1 MGKGKKKAKTPTE
14 AQDNLKSNQ
23 QLSIIDLLCE
33 GQIEGPVNGLQSVFL
48 NDTPIQA
55 PNGSYNFKGV
65 EVEWTAG
72 VQSQAPLESFLATE
86 NEVPVNLEVKAS
98 TPIVRTITDPNIDR
112 VRVTVGVQSLSSTD
126 KKGNINR
133 TSVSMAIQIG
143 TGHMWETVKT
153 VDLIDKKTRSQY
165 LTSVILD
172 DLPPKPFNIRVVR
185 RTQDSTSSL
194 LANNTLWSSYTEIY
208 DTKFSYPNTAVV
220 GLKFDSSQFSG
231 VPRRN
236 YLIKGMIVKV
246 PDNYDPET
254 REYKGFWSGNFKLAW
269 ANNPAWIFYDILTN
283 TRYGMGNRISQF
295 GVDKFA
301 LYTISQYCDQLVD
314 DGFGGKEPRFTCN
327 CYITEQ
333 RQAYEVIHDLC
344 SIFRGMPIWDGTQ
357 YTAVM
362 DRPSDPVAIYSNAN
376 VVDGQ
381 FNYTSAAQKS
391 RHTAVHV
398 RYIDP
403 NNNWETTTEYV
414 ADDELIKRFGLNVA
428 QVDAFGCTSR
438 GQAHRV
444 GKWLIQTEKLETQT
458 VTFNV
463 GREGIRHLPGDI
475 IGITDNDF
483 AGTTIGGRILEANG
497 STIKLDRDIDI
508 KNMKNAYLSVTDTN
522 MQLHKI
528 KIQAQV
534 KPNQL
539 VLVNSVSVDDYSVWG
554 LYDNKIKPRLFKA
567 LSITENSDGTYS
579 ITALEHETRKEEIVD
594 NGAKFEEESGSI
606 FSWLIPPVEQLQ
618 TEIIPESDLYQ
629 ARLSWSTPRT
639 IQNLRF
645 EVKIYRD
652 DKLISRETVNNTEY
666 YLSDLQ
672 QGKFN
677 ATVRGVAEDG
687 RLGDERTIAF
697 SILPP
702 AKPSGL
708 VLTPSAFNIAVR
720 PVMTATSSLGTQFE
734 FYKGTTKAE
743 VEAQTNYLGRAM
755 SLTDVDCTPDTE
767 YWYGVNAVNVVG
779 RSDMYI
785 ANTRTLVAE
794 NGAGGLFRIQ
804 TDDGKFPDNDTAT
817 QMFYREF
824 GFYPARDTTL
834 IIYSLAADG
843 KVSHSEA
850 RLYNG
855 AQWIEPK
862 MFIDGDLI
870 ATGTMRGD
878 RLIAGTEIKAP
889 LITGGQMIAGSVISA
904 GTPPAFELLPDGT
917 VHARKAVISGD
928 IYAKSGQLNN
938 VIINENCQIK
948 GTLNVNQIKG
958 NVLSA
963 RIFNKNIRLKGKHPN
978 EKIHVMSVEASGE
991 WQTLCFTETI
1001 GVHGGRN
1008 IIGLPR
1014 EDEKIYGR
1022 MCFLFNDQY
1031 AYEVNQFHI
1040 VGIGFRNLIL
1050 PIPPFSNGE
1059 RVEISVTINN
1069 PMSETC
1075 IYNLSFNSLVFLM
1088 KNSNGFLPD

>member
-1 MGKGKKKAKTPTE
+1 MGKGSKKAKTPSE
-14 AQDNLKSNQ
+14 ARDNLKSHQ

-33 GQIEGPVNGLQSVFL
+33 GQIEGPSNGLQSVFL

-55 PNGSYNFKGV
+55 PDGSYNFNGV
-65 EVEWTAG
+65 NVEWTAG
-72 VQSQAPLESFLATE
+72 IQAQSPLEGFPATE
-86 NEVPVNLEVKAS
+86 NEVPVNLEVKAT

-112 VRVTVGVQSLSSTD
+112 VRITVGVQSLSSTD
-126 KKGNINR
+126 NKGNINR
-133 TSVSMAIQIG
+133 TSVSMEIQIG
-143 TGHMWETVKT
+143 VGSIWKTVKT

-185 RTQDSTSSL
+185 RTPDSTSSL
-194 LANNTLWSSYTEIY
+194 LVNNTLWSSYTEIY

-246 PDNYDPET
+246 PDNYTPET

-269 ANNPAWIFYDILTN
+269 TNNPAWIFYDILTN
-283 TRYGMGNRISQF
+283 TRYGMGNRIGQF

-301 LYTISQYCDQLVD
+301 LYTIAQYCDQLVD

-333 RQAYEVIHDLC
+333 RQAYDVIHDLC
-344 SIFRGMPIWDGTQ
+344 SIFRAMPIWDGTQ

-376 VVDGQ
+376 VVEGQ

-403 NNNWETTTEYV
+403 NNNWEPTTEYV
-414 ADDELIKRFGLNVA
+414 ADDDLIKRFGLNVA

-458 VTFNV
+458 VTFSV

-475 IGITDNDF
+475 IGIADNDF
-483 AGTTIGGRILEANG
+483 TGTTIGGRILAVND
-497 STIKLDRDIDI
+497 STITLDRDIDI
-508 KNMKNAYLSVTDTN
+508 KNLKNAYLSVTDTN
-522 MQLHKI
+522 MLLQKV
-528 KIQAQV
+528 KIQAQI
-534 KPNQL
+534 KPNQI
-539 VLVNSVSVDDYSVWG
+539 VLVSSVSVDEYSVWG

-567 LSITENSDGTYS
+567 ITIAENSDGTYS
-579 ITALEHETRKEEIVD
+579 ITALQHEPQKEAIVD
-594 NGAKFEEESGSI
+594 NGAKFEVESGAI
-606 FSWLIPPVEQLQ
+606 FGWSIPPVEQLQ
-618 TEIIPESDLYQ
+618 AEVIPESDLYQ

-639 IQNLRF
+639 IQNLKF
-645 EVKIYRD
+645 EVKVYRD
-652 DKLISRETVNNTEY
+652 DKLINRETVNDTEY

-672 QGKFN
+672 QGKFS

-687 RLGDERTIAF
+687 RLGDETTIAF

-702 AKPSGL
+702 SKPSGL
-708 VLTPSAFNIAVR
+708 VLTPSAFNVAIR
-720 PVMTATSSLGTQFE
+720 PVMTAVSSLGTQFE

-743 VEAQTNYLGRAM
+743 VESKRNYLGRAM
-755 SLTDVDCTPDTE
+755 SLTDVDCLPDTE
-767 YWYGVNAVNVVG
+767 YWYGVNAINVVG
-779 RSDMYI
+779 RSEMFI
-785 ANTRTLVAE
+785 ANTKTLIAE

-804 TDDGKFPDNDTAT
+804 TQDGKFPTNNDDAT

-834 IIYSLAADG
+834 IIYSLDGSG
-843 KVSHSEA
+843 KVAHSEA
-850 RLYNG
+850 RMYNG
-855 AQWIEPK
+855 ARWIEPA
-862 MFIDGDLI
+862 MFLDGDLI

-889 LITGGQMIAGSVISA
+889 LISGGKMVAGSVISS
-904 GTPPAFELLPDGT
+904 GNPPVFELLEDGT
-917 VHARKAVISGD
+917 LNARRANISGN
-928 IYAKSGQLNN
+928 IYANSGQLNN
-938 VIINENCQIK
+938 VVINENCEIK
-948 GTLNVNQIKG
+948 GTLNVGQIKG
-958 NVLSA
+958 NILSA
-963 RIFNKNIRLKGKHPN
+963 KNYVRDVHLGFGIQPPQNSAH
-978 EKIHVMSVEASGE
+978 IMTVEGNGS
-991 WQTLCFTETI
+991 WQTLCFAGATLVECKNGNVSDVT
-1001 GVHGGRN
+1001 
-1008 IIGLPR
+1008 LQ
-1014 EDEKIYGR
+1014 
-1022 MCFLFNDQY
+1022 FLFN
-1031 AYEVNQFHI
+1031 NQFSFNI
-1040 VGIGFRNLIL
+1040 NQFINNGKIDNLCVPVPPL
-1050 PIPPFSNGE
+1050 PIGSRINIQLIGE
-1059 RVEISVTINN
+1059 RRKHSFVSQCKV
-1069 PMSETC
+1069 
-1075 IYNLSFNSLVFLM
+1075 SFNSLALLM
-1088 KNSNGFLPD
+1088 NNSNGFLD

>member
-1 MGKGKKKAKTPTE
+1 MGKGSNKAKTPKE

-33 GQIEGPVNGLQSVFL
+33 GQIEGPINGLQSIFL

-55 PNGSYNFKGV
+55 PDGSYNFKGV

-72 VQSQAPLESFLATE
+72 TQSQAPLEGFSATE
-86 NEVPVNLEVKAS
+86 NEVPVNLEVKAT

-133 TSVSMAIQIG
+133 TSVSMEIQIG
-143 TGHMWETVKT
+143 VGSIWKTVKT

-185 RTQDSTSSL
+185 KTPDSTSSL
-194 LANNTLWSSYTEIY
+194 LVNNTLWSSYTEIY

-236 YLIKGMIVKV
+236 YLIKGMIIKV

-254 REYKGFWSGNFKLAW
+254 REYKGFWSGGFKLAW
-269 ANNPAWIFYDILTN
+269 TDNPAWVFYDILTN
-283 TRYGMGNRISQF
+283 SRYGLGARLGQF

-301 LYTISQYCDQLVD
+301 LYTIAQYCDQLVD

-333 RQAYEVIHDLC
+333 RQAYDVIHDLC
-344 SIFRGMPIWDGTQ
+344 SIFRAMPIWDGTQ

-362 DRPSDPVAIYSNAN
+362 DRPSDIVAIYSNSN
-376 VVDGQ
+376 VVEGQ

-403 NNNWETTTEYV
+403 NNNWEPTTEYV

-458 VTFNV
+458 VTFSA

-475 IGITDNDF
+475 IGIADNDF
-483 AGTTIGGRILEANG
+483 AGTTIGGRILETNG
-497 STIKLDRDIDI
+497 STITLDRDIDI
-508 KNMKNAYLSVTDTN
+508 KNMKNAYISVTDTN
-522 MQLHKI
+522 MKLQKV

-534 KPNQL
+534 KPNQI
-539 VLVNSVSVDDYSVWG
+539 VLENSVSVDEYSVWG

-567 LSITENSDGTYS
+567 ITIAENGDGTYS
-579 ITALEHETRKEEIVD
+579 ITALQHEPQKEAIVD
-594 NGAKFEEESGSI
+594 NGAKFEAESNTIFGWSI
-606 FSWLIPPVEQLQ
+606 PSVEQLQ
-618 TEIIPESDLYQ
+618 AEIIPESDLYQ

-639 IQNLRF
+639 IQNLKF

-652 DKLISRETVNNTEY
+652 NKLISRETVNDTEY

-687 RLGDERTIAF
+687 RLGDETTIAF

-708 VLTPSAFNIAVR
+708 VLTPSSFNVAMR
-720 PVMTATSSLGTQFE
+720 PVMTSVSSLGTQFE

-743 VEAQTNYLGRAM
+743 VEAKTNYLGRAM
-755 SLTDVDCTPDTE
+755 TLTDVDCQPDTE

-779 RSDMYI
+779 RSDMFI
-785 ANTRTLVAE
+785 ANTKTLIAE

-804 TDDGKFPDNDTAT
+804 TQDGKFPTNNDEAT

-834 IIYSLAADG
+834 IIYSLDGAG
-843 KVSHSEA
+843 KVAHSEA
-850 RLYNG
+850 RMYNG
-855 AQWIEPK
+855 AQWVEPA
-862 MFIDGDLI
+862 MFLDGDLI

-878 RLIAGTEIKAP
+878 RLIAGTEIRAP
-889 LITGGQMIAGSVISA
+889 QITGGRMIAGSVISA
-904 GTPPAFELLPDGT
+904 GTPPAFELWEDGT
-917 VHARKAVISGD
+917 LNARRANISGN
-928 IYAKSGQLNN
+928 IYANSGQLNN
-938 VIINENCQIK
+938 VVINENCQIK
-948 GTLNVNQIKG
+948 GKLTAMQIAGDIVKMHTCKKNGSVIIAPEPFDRDLFVLPITLIAERRPGGGGGDGIHPDIWNYGEVKIT
-958 NVLSA
+958 
-963 RIFNKNIRLKGKHPN
+963 IFNN
-978 EKIHVMSVEASGE
+978 
-991 WQTLCFTETI
+991 T
-1001 GVHGGRN
+1001 
-1008 IIGLPR
+1008 
-1014 EDEKIYGR
+1014 
-1022 MCFLFNDQY
+1022 
-1031 AYEVNQFHI
+1031 
-1040 VGIGFRNLIL
+1040 
-1050 PIPPFSNGE
+1050 
-1059 RVEISVTINN
+1059 NN
-1069 PMSETC
+1069 
-1075 IYNLSFNSLVFLM
+1075 YLVFERKIETTRLNFVASDTFFFTIPAHKTFTVSM
-1088 KNSNGFLPD
+1088 HEGSKQNRTGIPNTITIMTLKK

>member
-1 MGKGKKKAKTPTE
+1 MGKGSKKAKTPKE
-14 AQDNLKSNQ
+14 AQDNLKSHQ

-33 GQIEGPVNGLQSVFL
+33 GQIAGPVNGLQSVFL

-55 PNGSYNFKGV
+55 PDGSYNFKGV

-72 VQSQAPLESFLATE
+72 TQSQAPLEGFPATE
-86 NEVPVNLEVKAS
+86 NEVPVNLEVKAT

-126 KKGNINR
+126 NKGNINR
-133 TSVSMAIQIG
+133 TSVSMEIQIG
-143 TGHMWETVKT
+143 VGSIWKTVKN

-185 RTQDSTSSL
+185 RTPDSTSSL
-194 LANNTLWSSYTEIY
+194 LVNNTLWSSYTEIY

-236 YLIKGMIVKV
+236 YLIKGLIIKV
-246 PDNYDPET
+246 PDNYDSET
-254 REYKGFWSGNFKLAW
+254 REYNGFWSGNFKLAW
-269 ANNPAWIFYDILTN
+269 TNNPAWVFYDILTN
-283 TRYGMGNRISQF
+283 TRYGMGSRLGKF

-301 LYTISQYCDQLVD
+301 LYTIAQYCDQLVD

-333 RQAYEVIHDLC
+333 RQAYDVIHDLC
-344 SIFRGMPIWDGTQ
+344 SIFRAMPIWDGTQ

-362 DRPSDPVAIYSNAN
+362 DRPSDPVAIYANAN
-376 VVDGQ
+376 VVEGQ

-428 QVDAFGCTSR
+428 QIDAFGCTSR

-458 VTFNV
+458 VTFSV

-475 IGITDNDF
+475 IGIADNDF
-483 AGTTIGGRILEANG
+483 SGTTIGGRILAAND
-497 STIKLDRDIDI
+497 STITLDRDIDI
-508 KNMKNAYLSVTDTN
+508 KNLKNAYLSVTDTN
-522 MQLHKI
+522 MQLQKV

-534 KPNQL
+534 KPNQI
-539 VLVNSVSVDDYSVWG
+539 VLVSSVSVDEYSVWG

-567 LSITENSDGTYS
+567 LTISENSDGTYS
-579 ITALEHETRKEEIVD
+579 ITALQHEPQKEAIVD
-594 NGAKFEEESGSI
+594 NGAKFETESGTI
-606 FSWLIPPVEQLQ
+606 FGWSIPPVEQLQ
-618 TEIIPESDLYQ
+618 AEVIPESDLYQ

-639 IQNLRF
+639 IQNLKF
-645 EVKIYRD
+645 EVKVYRD
-652 DKLISRETVNNTEY
+652 DKLISREVVADTEY
-666 YLSDLQ
+666 YLSELH

-687 RLGDERTIAF
+687 RLGDETTIVF

-708 VLTPSAFNIAVR
+708 VLTPSAFNVAIR
-720 PVMTATSSLGTQFE
+720 PVMTSVSSLGTQFE

-743 VEAQTNYLGRAM
+743 VEKKSNYLGRAM
-755 SLTDVDCTPDTE
+755 SLTDVDCQPDTE

-779 RSDMYI
+779 RSEMFI
-785 ANTRTLVAE
+785 ANTKTLIAE

-804 TDDGKFPDNDTAT
+804 THDGKFPTNNDDAT
-817 QMFYREF
+817 QMFYLEF

-834 IIYSLAADG
+834 IIYSLDGSG
-843 KVSHSEA
+843 KVAHSEA
-850 RLYNG
+850 RMYNG
-855 AQWIEPK
+855 AQWIEPA
-862 MFIDGDLI
+862 MFLDGDLI

-878 RLIAGTEIKAP
+878 RLIAGTEIRAP
-889 LITGGQMIAGSVISA
+889 QITGGKMVAGNVISA
-904 GTPPAFELLPDGT
+904 GNPPAFELLDDGT
-917 VHARKAVISGD
+917 LNARRANISGN
-928 IYAKSGQLNN
+928 IYANSGQLNN
-938 VIINENCQIK
+938 VVINENCQI
-948 GTLNVNQIKG
+948 Q
-958 NVLSA
+958 
-963 RIFNKNIRLKGKHPN
+963 GKLTA
-978 EKIHVMSVEASGE
+978 M
-991 WQTLCFTETI
+991 Q
-1001 GVHGGRN
+1001 
-1008 IIGLPR
+1008 
-1014 EDEKIYGR
+1014 
-1022 MCFLFNDQY
+1022 
-1031 AYEVNQFHI
+1031 I
-1040 VGIGFRNLIL
+1040 VGDIVKMHTCKK
-1050 PIPPFSNGE
+1050 NG
-1059 RVEISVTINN
+1059 SVTIQSEPFDRDLFILPVTLIAQRRSGGGGGDGINSDMWNYGEVEIVIFNN
-1069 PMSETC
+1069 TNNNYVFIKKIETT
-1075 IYNLSFNSLVFLM
+1075 SLNFVASDTFSVLM
-1088 KNSNGFLPD
+1088 PAHTTFTISMRESNKYKKTGIPDVITIMTLKK

>member
-33 GQIEGPVNGLQSVFL
+33 GQIEGPANGLQSVFL

-55 PNGSYNFKGV
+55 PDGSYNFKGV
-65 EVEWTAG
+65 EIEWTSG
-72 VQSQAPLESFLATE
+72 TQSQAPLESFPATE
-86 NEVPVNLEVKAS
+86 NEVPVNLEVNAS

-126 KKGNINR
+126 NKGNINR

-194 LANNTLWSSYTEIY
+194 LVNNTLWSSYTEIY

-254 REYKGFWSGNFKLAW
+254 RQYNGFWSGNFKLAW
-269 ANNPAWIFYDILTN
+269 TDNPAWIFYDILTN
-283 TRYGMGNRISQF
+283 TRYGMGNRIGQF

-333 RQAYEVIHDLC
+333 RQAYDVIHDLC
-344 SIFRGMPIWDGTQ
+344 SIFRAMPIWEGTQ

-428 QVDAFGCTSR
+428 QIDAFGCTSR

-458 VTFNV
+458 VTFSV

-475 IGITDNDF
+475 IGVADNDF
-483 AGTTIGGRILEANG
+483 AGTTIGGRILESDG
-497 STIKLDRDIDI
+497 GTITLDRDINI
-508 KNMKNAYLSVTDTN
+508 KNMKNAYLSLTDTN

-528 KIQAQV
+528 KIEAQV
-534 KPNQL
+534 KSNQI
-539 VLVNSVSVDDYSVWG
+539 VLVTSVSVDDYSVWG
-554 LYDNKIKPRLFKA
+554 LYDNEIKPRLFKA
-567 LSITENSDGTYS
+567 LSITENSDGSYA
-579 ITALEHETRKEEIVD
+579 ITALQHEPKKEEIVD
-594 NGAKFEEESGSI
+594 NGTKFEAESSSI

-618 TEIIPESDLYQ
+618 AEIITESDLYQ

-639 IQNLRF
+639 VQNLKF

-652 DKLISRETVNNTEY
+652 DKLVSREVVDTTEY
-666 YLSDLQ
+666 YISDLQ

-677 ATVRGVAEDG
+677 ATVRGIGGEDG
-687 RLGDERTIAF
+687 RLGDETTIAF

-708 VLTPSAFNIAVR
+708 VLTPSAFNIAIR
-720 PVMTATSSLGTQFE
+720 PVMTAVSSLGTQFE
-734 FYKGTTKAE
+734 FYKGTTREE

-779 RSDMYI
+779 RSEMYI
-785 ANTRTLVAE
+785 ANTRTLIAE

-804 TDDGKFPDNDTAT
+804 TGDGKFPSNNDTAT

-834 IIYSLAADG
+834 IIYSLGGDG

-855 AQWIEPK
+855 AKWIEPK

-889 LITGGQMIAGSVISA
+889 LIRGGQMVAGSVISA
-904 GTPPAFELLPDGT
+904 GNPPAFELLEDGT
-917 VHARKAVISGD
+917 LNARRANISGN
-928 IYAKSGQLNN
+928 INASSGQLSN
-938 VIINENCQIK
+938 VLINENCYIK
-948 GTLNVNQIKG
+948 KLNVEQIDGDISKCYIVPSGGYIEIEASSHGRYLNVIPVVCAISTFPTFSAVELGGTIIVSTGKG
-958 NVLSA
+958 RYA
-963 RIFNKNIRLKGKHPN
+963 RAYA
-978 EKIHVMSVEASGE
+978 SVEIDGVKVIKIDLSSHFHPQVRQESFVKYIPKGAS
-991 WQTLCFTETI
+991 TTI
-1001 GVHGGRN
+1001 RYSSSTDGDAN
-1008 IIGLPR
+1008 TPSQIFIITNR
-1014 EDEKIYGR
+1014 
-1022 MCFLFNDQY
+1022 
-1031 AYEVNQFHI
+1031 A
-1040 VGIGFRNLIL
+1040 
-1050 PIPPFSNGE
+1050 
-1059 RVEISVTINN
+1059 
-1069 PMSETC
+1069 
-1075 IYNLSFNSLVFLM
+1075 
-1088 KNSNGFLPD
+1088 

>member
-1 MGKGKKKAKTPTE
+1 MGKGSKKAKTPKE
-14 AQDNLKSNQ
+14 AQDNLKSHQ

-33 GQIEGPVNGLQSVFL
+33 GQIEGPSNGLQSVFL

-55 PNGSYNFKGV
+55 PDGSYNFKGV

-72 VQSQAPLESFLATE
+72 TQSQAPLEGFPATE
-86 NEVPVNLEVKAS
+86 NEVPVNLEVKNS

-126 KKGNINR
+126 NKGNINR
-133 TSVSMAIQIG
+133 TSVSMEIQIG
-143 TGHMWETVKT
+143 VGSIWKTVKT

-185 RTQDSTSSL
+185 RTPDSTSSL
-194 LANNTLWSSYTEIY
+194 LVNNTLWSSYTEIY

-236 YLIKGMIVKV
+236 YLIKGLIIKV
-246 PDNYDPET
+246 PDNYNPET

-269 ANNPAWIFYDILTN
+269 TNNPAWVFYDILTN
-283 TRYGMGNRISQF
+283 KRYGLGARLGQF

-301 LYTISQYCDQLVD
+301 LYTIAQYCDQLVD

-333 RQAYEVIHDLC
+333 RQAYDVIHDLC
-344 SIFRGMPIWDGTQ
+344 SIFRAMPIWDGTQ

-362 DRPSDPVAIYSNAN
+362 DRPSDPVAIYANAN
-376 VVDGQ
+376 VVEGQ

-428 QVDAFGCTSR
+428 QIDAFGCTSR

-444 GKWLIQTEKLETQT
+444 GKWIIQTEKLETQT
-458 VTFNV
+458 VTFSV

-475 IGITDNDF
+475 IGIADNDF
-483 AGTTIGGRILEANG
+483 SGTTIGGRILAAND
-497 STIKLDRDIDI
+497 STITLDRDIDI
-508 KNMKNAYLSVTDTN
+508 KNLKNAYLSVTDTN
-522 MQLHKI
+522 MQLQKV

-534 KPNQL
+534 KPNQI
-539 VLVNSVSVDDYSVWG
+539 VLVSSVSVDEYSVWG

-567 LSITENSDGTYS
+567 LTISENSDGTYS
-579 ITALEHETRKEEIVD
+579 ITALQHEPQKEAIVD
-594 NGAKFEEESGSI
+594 NGAKFETESGTI
-606 FSWLIPPVEQLQ
+606 FGWSIPPVEQLQ
-618 TEIIPESDLYQ
+618 AEVIPESDLYQ

-639 IQNLRF
+639 IQNLKF
-645 EVKIYRD
+645 EVKVYRD
-652 DKLISRETVNNTEY
+652 DKLISRETVNDTEY

-687 RLGDERTIAF
+687 RLGDETTIAF

-708 VLTPSAFNIAVR
+708 VLTPSAFNVAIR
-720 PVMTATSSLGTQFE
+720 PVMTSVASLGTQFE

-743 VEAQTNYLGRAM
+743 VEAKRNYLGRAM
-755 SLTDVDCTPDTE
+755 TLTDVDCQPDTE

-779 RSDMYI
+779 RSEMFI
-785 ANTRTLVAE
+785 ANTRTLIAE

-804 TDDGKFPDNDTAT
+804 THDGKFPTNNDDAT

-834 IIYSLAADG
+834 IIYSLDGSG
-843 KVSHSEA
+843 KVAHSEA
-850 RLYNG
+850 RMYNG
-855 AQWIEPK
+855 AQWVEPA
-862 MFIDGDLI
+862 MFLDGDLI

-878 RLIAGTEIKAP
+878 RLIAGTEIRAP
-889 LITGGQMIAGSVISA
+889 LITGGKMVAGSVISA
-904 GTPPAFELLPDGT
+904 GNPPAFELLDDGT
-917 VHARKAVISGD
+917 LNARRANISGN
-928 IYAKSGQLNN
+928 IYANSGQLNN
-938 VIINENCQIK
+938 VVINENCQIK
-948 GTLNVNQIKG
+948 GALNVGQIKG

-963 RIFNKNIRLKGKHPN
+963 KNYVFDVDMSFNIKPPNNLKH
-978 EKIHVMSVEASGE
+978 IMSIEGNGC
-991 WQTLCFTETI
+991 WQTLCFVGTTFVTCDKGKSSEITL
-1001 GVHGGRN
+1001 R
-1008 IIGLPR
+1008 
-1014 EDEKIYGR
+1014 
-1022 MCFLFNDQY
+1022 FLFN
-1031 AYEVNQFHI
+1031 NQFSFVVDQLNNDGKI
-1040 VGIGFRNLIL
+1040 ENLCVSV
-1050 PIPPFSNGE
+1050 PPMPLGSKIDIKLQGE
-1059 RVEISVTINN
+1059 RSKYSQIAQCKI
-1069 PMSETC
+1069 
-1075 IYNLSFNSLVFLM
+1075 SFNSLTLLM
-1088 KNSNGFLPD
+1088 NNSNGFLD

>member
-1 MGKGKKKAKTPTE
+1 MGKGSGKAKTPKE
-14 AQDNLKSNQ
+14 AQDNLKSHQ

-33 GQIEGPVNGLQSVFL
+33 GQIEGPANGLQSIFL

-55 PNGSYNFKGV
+55 PDGSYNFNGV
-65 EVEWTAG
+65 NVEWTAG
-72 VQSQAPLESFLATE
+72 IQAQSPLEGFPATE

-133 TSVSMAIQIG
+133 TSVSMEIQIG
-143 TGHMWETVKT
+143 VGSIWKTVKT
-153 VDLIDKKTRSQY
+153 VDLVDKKTRSQY

-185 RTQDSTSSL
+185 RTPDSTSSL
-194 LANNTLWSSYTEIY
+194 LVNNTLWSSYTEIY

-246 PDNYDPET
+246 PDNYTPET

-269 ANNPAWIFYDILTN
+269 TNNPAWIFYDILTN
-283 TRYGMGNRISQF
+283 TRYGMGNRIGQF

-301 LYTISQYCDQLVD
+301 LYTIAQYCDQLVD
-314 DGFGGKEPRFTCN
+314 DGFGSKEPRFTCN

-333 RQAYEVIHDLC
+333 RQAYDVIHDLC
-344 SIFRGMPIWDGTQ
+344 SIFRAMPIWDGTQ

-362 DRPSDPVAIYSNAN
+362 DRPSDPVAIYANAN

-428 QVDAFGCTSR
+428 QIDAFGCTSR

-458 VTFNV
+458 VTFSV

-475 IGITDNDF
+475 IGIADNDF

-497 STIKLDRDIDI
+497 STITLDRDIDI
-508 KNMKNAYLSVTDTN
+508 KNMKHAYLSVTDTN
-522 MQLHKI
+522 MQLQKI

-539 VLVNSVSVDDYSVWG
+539 VLVSSVNVDEYSVWG

-567 LSITENSDGTYS
+567 ITIAENSDGTYS
-579 ITALEHETRKEEIVD
+579 ITALQHEPQKEEIVD
-594 NGAKFEEESGSI
+594 NGAKFEAESNTI
-606 FSWLIPPVEQLQ
+606 FGWSIPPVEQLQ
-618 TEIIPESDLYQ
+618 AEIIPESDLYQ

-639 IQNLRF
+639 IQNLKF
-645 EVKIYRD
+645 EVKVYRD
-652 DKLISRETVNNTEY
+652 DKLISRETVNDTEY

-672 QGKFN
+672 QGKFS

-687 RLGDERTIAF
+687 RLGDETTIAF

-702 AKPSGL
+702 TKPSGL
-708 VLTPSAFNIAVR
+708 VLTPSSFNVAIR
-720 PVMTATSSLGTQFE
+720 PVMTSVSSLGTQFE
-734 FYKGTTKAE
+734 FYKGTTKSE
-743 VEAQTNYLGRAM
+743 VEAKTNYLGRAM
-755 SLTDVDCTPDTE
+755 TLTDVDCQPDTE

-779 RSDMYI
+779 RSEMFI
-785 ANTRTLVAE
+785 ANTKTLIAE

-804 TDDGKFPDNDTAT
+804 TGDGRFPANNDEAT
-817 QMFYREF
+817 LMFYREF

-834 IIYSLAADG
+834 IIYSLDGAG
-843 KVSHSEA
+843 KVAHSEA
-850 RLYNG
+850 RMYNG
-855 AQWIEPK
+855 AQWIEPA
-862 MFIDGDLI
+862 MFLDGDLI

-889 LITGGQMIAGSVISA
+889 LITGGRMFAGSVISA
-904 GTPPAFELLPDGT
+904 GNPPAFELWEDGT
-917 VHARKAVISGD
+917 LNARRANISGA
-928 IYAKSGQLNN
+928 IYAHHGQLNN
-938 VIINENCQIK
+938 VVINEDCQVK
-948 GTLNVNQIKG
+948 GMLNVGQIKG
-958 NVLSA
+958 NILSA
-963 RIFNKNIRLKGKHPN
+963 KNYVRDAYLSFGFNPPLNSAHI
-978 EKIHVMSVEASGE
+978 MDVEGNGC
-991 WQTLCFTETI
+991 WQTLCFAGATWIECKNG
-1001 GVHGGRN
+1001 GVSDVT
-1008 IIGLPR
+1008 LQ
-1014 EDEKIYGR
+1014 
-1022 MCFLFNDQY
+1022 FLFN
-1031 AYEVNQFHI
+1031 NQFSFSVNHLI
-1040 VGIGFRNLIL
+1040 NNGKIDNLCVPVPPLPVGSRINILLI
-1050 PIPPFSNGE
+1050 GE
-1059 RVEISVTINN
+1059 RHKHSKLTQ
-1069 PMSETC
+1069 C
-1075 IYNLSFNSLVFLM
+1075 RFSFNSLALLM
-1088 KNSNGFLPD
+1088 NNSNGFLD

>member
-1 MGKGKKKAKTPTE
+1 MGKGSKKAKTPKE
-14 AQDNLKSNQ
+14 AQDNLKSHQ

-33 GQIEGPVNGLQSVFL
+33 GQIEGPSNGLQSVFL

-55 PNGSYNFKGV
+55 PDGSYNFKGV

-72 VQSQAPLESFLATE
+72 TQSQAPLEGFPATE
-86 NEVPVNLEVKAS
+86 NEVPVNLEVKNS

-126 KKGNINR
+126 NKGNINR
-133 TSVSMAIQIG
+133 TSVSMEIQIG
-143 TGHMWETVKT
+143 VGSIWKTVKT

-185 RTQDSTSSL
+185 RTPDSTSSL
-194 LANNTLWSSYTEIY
+194 LVNNTLWSSYTEIY

-236 YLIKGMIVKV
+236 YLIKGLIIKV
-246 PDNYDPET
+246 PDNYNPET

-269 ANNPAWIFYDILTN
+269 TNNPAWIFYDILTN
-283 TRYGMGNRISQF
+283 TRYGLGARLGQF

-301 LYTISQYCDQLVD
+301 LYTIAQYCDQLVD

-333 RQAYEVIHDLC
+333 RQAYDVIHDLC
-344 SIFRGMPIWDGTQ
+344 SIFRAMPVWDGTQ
-357 YTAVM
+357 YTAVI
-362 DRPSDPVAIYSNAN
+362 DRPSDPVAIYANAN
-376 VVDGQ
+376 VVEGQ

-398 RYIDP
+398 RYVDP
-403 NNNWETTTEYV
+403 KNNWEPTTEYV

-428 QVDAFGCTSR
+428 QIDAFGCTSR

-458 VTFNV
+458 VTFSV

-475 IGITDNDF
+475 IGIADNDF

-497 STIKLDRDIDI
+497 STITLDRDIDI
-508 KNMKNAYLSVTDTN
+508 KNLKNAYLSVTDTN
-522 MQLHKI
+522 MQLQKV
-528 KIQAQV
+528 KIQAQI
-534 KPNQL
+534 KPNQI
-539 VLVNSVSVDDYSVWG
+539 VLVSSVSVDEYSVWG

-567 LSITENSDGTYS
+567 ITIAENSDGTYS
-579 ITALEHETRKEEIVD
+579 ITALQHEPKKEEIVD
-594 NGAKFEEESGSI
+594 NGAKFETESGTI
-606 FSWLIPPVEQLQ
+606 FGWSIPPVEQLQ
-618 TEIIPESDLYQ
+618 AEIIPESDLYQ

-639 IQNLRF
+639 IQNLKF

-652 DKLISRETVNNTEY
+652 DKLISRETVNDTEY

-677 ATVRGVAEDG
+677 AIVRGVAEDG
-687 RLGDERTIAF
+687 RLGDETTIVF

-702 AKPSGL
+702 TKPSGL
-708 VLTPSAFNIAVR
+708 VLTPSAFNVAIR
-720 PVMTATSSLGTQFE
+720 PVMTAVSSLGTQFE

-743 VEAQTNYLGRAM
+743 VEAKRNYLGRAM
-755 SLTDVDCTPDTE
+755 SLTDVDCQPDTE

-779 RSDMYI
+779 RSEMFI
-785 ANTRTLVAE
+785 TNTRTLIAE

-804 TDDGKFPDNDTAT
+804 THDGKFPTNNGTAT

-834 IIYSLAADG
+834 IIYSLDGTG
-843 KVSHSEA
+843 KVAHSEA
-850 RLYNG
+850 RMYNG
-855 AQWIEPK
+855 AQWVEPA
-862 MFIDGDLI
+862 MFLDGDLI

-878 RLIAGTEIKAP
+878 RLIAGTEIRAP
-889 LITGGQMIAGSVISA
+889 LITGGKMVAGSVISA
-904 GTPPAFELLPDGT
+904 GNPPAFELLDDGT
-917 VHARKAVISGD
+917 LNARRANISGN
-928 IYAKSGQLNN
+928 IYANSGQLNN
-938 VIINENCQIK
+938 VVINENCQ
-948 GTLNVNQIKG
+948 V
-958 NVLSA
+958 
-963 RIFNKNIRLKGKHPN
+963 KGKLTA
-978 EKIHVMSVEASGE
+978 I
-991 WQTLCFTETI
+991 Q
-1001 GVHGGRN
+1001 
-1008 IIGLPR
+1008 
-1014 EDEKIYGR
+1014 
-1022 MCFLFNDQY
+1022 
-1031 AYEVNQFHI
+1031 I
-1040 VGIGFRNLIL
+1040 VGDIVKMHTCAK
-1050 PIPPFSNGE
+1050 NG
-1059 RVEISVTINN
+1059 SVTIASEPFDRDLFVLPVTLIAQKRSGGGGGDGINSDIWNYGEIEIDIFNN
-1069 PMSETC
+1069 TNGRLVLRRKIETT
-1075 IYNLSFNSLVFLM
+1075 SLNFVASDTFFVVIPAHTTFTVSM
-1088 KNSNGFLPD
+1088 RETNKYKKTGIPDVITIMTLKK

>member
-1 MGKGKKKAKTPTE
+1 MGKGSKKAKTPTE
-14 AQDNLKSNQ
+14 AQDNLKSHQ

-33 GQIEGPVNGLQSVFL
+33 GQIEGPANGLQSVFL

-55 PNGSYNFKGV
+55 PDGSYNFNGV
-65 EVEWTAG
+65 NVEWTAG
-72 VQSQAPLESFLATE
+72 IQAQSPLEGFPATE
-86 NEVPVNLEVKAS
+86 NEVPVNLEVKAT

-112 VRVTVGVQSLSSTD
+112 VRITVGVQSLSSTD
-126 KKGNINR
+126 NKGNINR
-133 TSVSMAIQIG
+133 TSVSMEIQIG
-143 TGHMWETVKT
+143 VGSIWKTVKT

-185 RTQDSTSSL
+185 RTPDSTSSL
-194 LANNTLWSSYTEIY
+194 LVNNTLWSSYTEIY
-208 DTKFSYPNTAVV
+208 DTKFSYPNTGVV

-246 PDNYDPET
+246 PDNYTPET

-269 ANNPAWIFYDILTN
+269 TNNPAWIFYDILTN

-301 LYTISQYCDQLVD
+301 LYTIAQYCDQLVD

-333 RQAYEVIHDLC
+333 RQAYDVIHDLC
-344 SIFRGMPIWDGTQ
+344 SIFRAMPIWDGTQ

-362 DRPSDPVAIYSNAN
+362 DRPSDIVTIYSNSN
-376 VVDGQ
+376 VVEGQ

-403 NNNWETTTEYV
+403 KNNWETTTEYV

-428 QVDAFGCTSR
+428 QIDAFGCTSR

-458 VTFNV
+458 VTFSV

-475 IGITDNDF
+475 IGIADNDF
-483 AGTTIGGRILEANG
+483 SGTTIGGRILEANG
-497 STIKLDRDIDI
+497 STITLDRDIDI
-508 KNMKNAYLSVTDTN
+508 KNMKSAYLSVTDTN
-522 MQLHKI
+522 MQLQKV

-534 KPNQL
+534 KPNQI
-539 VLVNSVSVDDYSVWG
+539 VLVSSVSVDEYSVWG

-567 LSITENSDGTYS
+567 ITIAENSDGTYS
-579 ITALEHETRKEEIVD
+579 ITALQHEPQKEAIVD
-594 NGAKFEEESGSI
+594 NGAKFEVESGAI
-606 FSWLIPPVEQLQ
+606 FGWSIPPVEQLQ
-618 TEIIPESDLYQ
+618 AEVIPESDLYQ

-639 IQNLRF
+639 IQNLKF
-645 EVKIYRD
+645 EVKVYRD
-652 DKLISRETVNNTEY
+652 DKLINRETVNDTEY

-672 QGKFN
+672 QGKFS

-687 RLGDERTIAF
+687 RLGDETTIAF

-702 AKPSGL
+702 SKPSGL
-708 VLTPSAFNIAVR
+708 VLTPSAFNVAIR
-720 PVMTATSSLGTQFE
+720 PVMTAVSSLGTQFE

-743 VEAQTNYLGRAM
+743 VESKRNYLGRAM
-755 SLTDVDCTPDTE
+755 SLTDVDCLPDTE
-767 YWYGVNAVNVVG
+767 YWYGVNAINVVG
-779 RSDMYI
+779 RSEMFI
-785 ANTRTLVAE
+785 ANTKTLIAE

-804 TDDGKFPDNDTAT
+804 TQDGKFPTNNDDAT

-834 IIYSLAADG
+834 IIYSLDGSG
-843 KVSHSEA
+843 KVAHSEA
-850 RLYNG
+850 RMYNG
-855 AQWIEPK
+855 ARWIEPA
-862 MFIDGDLI
+862 MFLDGDLI

-878 RLIAGTEIKAP
+878 RLIAGTEIRAP
-889 LITGGQMIAGSVISA
+889 QIAGGRMVAGNVISA
-904 GTPPAFELLPDGT
+904 GNPPAFELLEDGT
-917 VHARKAVISGD
+917 LNARRANISGN
-928 IYAKSGQLNN
+928 IYASSGQLNN
-938 VIINENCQIK
+938 VVINENCQIK
-948 GTLNVNQIKG
+948 GTLNVGQIKG
-958 NVLSA
+958 NILSA
-963 RIFNKNIRLKGKHPN
+963 KNYVRDAYLSFGFNPPLNSAHI
-978 EKIHVMSVEASGE
+978 MTVEGNGC
-991 WQTLCFTETI
+991 WQTLCFVGTT
-1001 GVHGGRN
+1001 GVECKNGN
-1008 IIGLPR
+1008 VSEVTLQ
-1014 EDEKIYGR
+1014 
-1022 MCFLFNDQY
+1022 FLFN
-1031 AYEVNQFHI
+1031 NQFSFNINHLI
-1040 VGIGFRNLIL
+1040 NNGKIDNLCL
-1050 PIPPFSNGE
+1050 PVPPFPAGSRVDIQLIGE
-1059 RVEISVTINN
+1059 RNKYSRMTQ
-1069 PMSETC
+1069 C
-1075 IYNLSFNSLVFLM
+1075 IVSFNSLALLM
-1088 KNSNGFLPD
+1088 NNSNGFLD

>member
-1 MGKGKKKAKTPTE
+1 MGKGSKKAKTPTE
-14 AQDNLKSNQ
+14 ARDNLKSHQ

-33 GQIEGPVNGLQSVFL
+33 GQIVGPVDGLQSIFL

-55 PNGSYNFKGV
+55 SNGSYNFKGV
-65 EVEWTAG
+65 EVEWTTG
-72 VQSQAPLESFLATE
+72 TQSQAPLEGFPATE
-86 NEVPVNLEVKAS
+86 NEAPVNLEVKAT

-112 VRVTVGVQSLSSTD
+112 VRITVGVQSLSSTD

-133 TSVSMAIQIG
+133 TSVSMEIQIG
-143 TGHMWETVKT
+143 VGSIWKTVKT

-172 DLPPKPFNIRVVR
+172 NLPPKPFNIRVVR
-185 RTQDSTSSL
+185 KTPDSTSSL
-194 LANNTLWSSYTEIY
+194 LVNNTLWSSYTEIY

-236 YLIKGMIVKV
+236 YLIKGMIIKV

-254 REYKGFWSGNFKLAW
+254 REYKGFWSGSFKLAW
-269 ANNPAWIFYDILTN
+269 TDNPAWVFYDILTN
-283 TRYGMGNRISQF
+283 ARYGLGARLGQF

-301 LYTISQYCDQLVD
+301 LYTIAQYCDQLVD

-333 RQAYEVIHDLC
+333 RQAYDVIHDLC
-344 SIFRGMPIWDGTQ
+344 SIFRAMPIWDGTQ

-362 DRPSDPVAIYSNAN
+362 DSPSDIVAIYSNSN
-376 VVDGQ
+376 VVEGQ

-403 NNNWETTTEYV
+403 SNNWETATEYV

-428 QVDAFGCTSR
+428 QIDAFGCTSR
-438 GQAHRV
+438 GQAHRI

-458 VTFNV
+458 VTFSV

-475 IGITDNDF
+475 IGIADNDF

-497 STIKLDRDIDI
+497 STITLDRDIDI
-508 KNMKNAYLSVTDTN
+508 KNMKSAYLSVTDTN
-522 MQLHKI
+522 MQLQKV

-534 KPNQL
+534 KPNQI
-539 VLVNSVSVDDYSVWG
+539 VLGNSVSVDEYSVWG
-554 LYDNKIKPRLFKA
+554 LYDNNIKPRLFKA
-567 LSITENSDGTYS
+567 ITIAENGDGTYS
-579 ITALEHETRKEEIVD
+579 ITALQHEPQKEAIVD
-594 NGAKFEEESGSI
+594 NGVKFEAESNTI
-606 FSWLIPPVEQLQ
+606 FGWSIPPVEQLQ
-618 TEIIPESDLYQ
+618 AEIIPESDLYQ

-639 IQNLRF
+639 IQNLKF

-652 DKLISRETVNNTEY
+652 NKLISRETVNDTEY

-677 ATVRGVAEDG
+677 ATVRGMAEDG
-687 RLGDERTIAF
+687 RLGDETTIAF

-708 VLTPSAFNIAVR
+708 VLTPSSFNVAIR
-720 PVMTATSSLGTQFE
+720 PVMTAVSSLGTQFE

-743 VEAQTNYLGRAM
+743 VEAKANYLGRAM
-755 SLTDVDCTPDTE
+755 TLTDVDCQPDTE

-779 RSDMYI
+779 RSDMFI
-785 ANTRTLVAE
+785 ANTKTLIAE

-804 TDDGKFPDNDTAT
+804 TQDGKFPTNNDDAT

-834 IIYSLAADG
+834 IIYSLDGVG
-843 KVSHSEA
+843 KVAHSEA
-850 RLYNG
+850 RMYNG
-855 AQWIEPK
+855 AQWIEPA
-862 MFIDGDLI
+862 MFLDGDLI

-889 LITGGQMIAGSVISA
+889 QITGGKMVAGNIVSA
-904 GTPPAFELLPDGT
+904 GNPPAFELLEDGT
-917 VHARKAVISGD
+917 LNARRANISGN
-928 IYAKSGQLNN
+928 IYANSGQLNN
-938 VIINENCQIK
+938 VVINENCQVK
-948 GTLNVNQIKG
+948 GVLNVGQIKG
-958 NVLSA
+958 NIISA
-963 RIFNKNIRLKGKHPN
+963 KSYVRDVHLGFDIQPPQNSSHI
-978 EKIHVMSVEASGE
+978 MTVEGSGC
-991 WQTLCFTETI
+991 WQTLCFTGTTRLKSE
-1001 GVHGGRN
+1001 GGRTSDVT
-1008 IIGLPR
+1008 LQ
-1014 EDEKIYGR
+1014 
-1022 MCFLFNDQY
+1022 FLFN
-1031 AYEVNQFHI
+1031 NQFPFNI
-1040 VGIGFRNLIL
+1040 NKLINNEEIENLCL
-1050 PIPPFSNGE
+1050 PIPPFPTGSRVNIQLIAE
-1059 RVEISVTINN
+1059 RRKPSHISYCTV
-1069 PMSETC
+1069 
-1075 IYNLSFNSLVFLM
+1075 SFKSLALLM
-1088 KNSNGFLPD
+1088 NNSNGFLD

>member
-1 MGKGKKKAKTPTE
+1 MGKGSGKAKTPKE
-14 AQDNLKSNQ
+14 AQDNLKSHQ

-33 GQIEGPVNGLQSVFL
+33 GQIEGPANGLQSVFL

-55 PNGSYNFKGV
+55 PDGSYNFNGV
-65 EVEWTAG
+65 NVEWTSG
-72 VQSQAPLESFLATE
+72 IQVQAPLEGFPATE
-86 NEVPVNLEVKAS
+86 NEVPVNLEVKAT

-112 VRVTVGVQSLSSTD
+112 VRITVGVQSLSSTD
-126 KKGNINR
+126 NKGNINR
-133 TSVSMAIQIG
+133 TSVSMEIQIG
-143 TGHMWETVKT
+143 VGSIWKTVKT

-185 RTQDSTSSL
+185 RTPDSTSSL
-194 LANNTLWSSYTEIY
+194 LVNNTLWSSYTEIY

-236 YLIKGMIVKV
+236 YLIKGMIVKL
-246 PDNYDPET
+246 PDNYTPET

-269 ANNPAWIFYDILTN
+269 TNNPAWIFYDILTN
-283 TRYGMGNRISQF
+283 ARYGMGNRIGQF

-301 LYTISQYCDQLVD
+301 LYTIAQYCDQLVD

-333 RQAYEVIHDLC
+333 RQAYDVIHDLC
-344 SIFRGMPIWDGTQ
+344 SIFRAMPIWDGTQ

-362 DRPSDPVAIYSNAN
+362 DRPSDPVAIYSNSN
-376 VVDGQ
+376 VVEGQ
-381 FNYTSAAQKS
+381 FNYTSAAQKT

-403 NNNWETTTEYV
+403 NNNWEPTTEYV

-428 QVDAFGCTSR
+428 QIDAFGCTSR

-458 VTFNV
+458 VTFSV

-475 IGITDNDF
+475 IGIADNDF

-497 STIKLDRDIDI
+497 STITLDRDIDI
-508 KNMKNAYLSVTDTN
+508 KNMKSAYLSVTDTN
-522 MQLHKI
+522 MQLQKV
-528 KIQAQV
+528 KIQAQI
-534 KPNQL
+534 KPNKL
-539 VLVNSVSVDDYSVWG
+539 VLVSNVNVDEYSVWG

-567 LSITENSDGTYS
+567 ITIAENSDGTYS
-579 ITALEHETRKEEIVD
+579 ITALQHEPQKEAIVD
-594 NGAKFEEESGSI
+594 NGAKFEAESGTI
-606 FSWLIPPVEQLQ
+606 FGWSIPPVEQLQ
-618 TEIIPESDLYQ
+618 AEIIPESDLYQ

-639 IQNLRF
+639 IQNLKF
-645 EVKIYRD
+645 EVKVYRD
-652 DKLISRETVNNTEY
+652 DKLISRETVNDTEY

-687 RLGDERTIAF
+687 RLGDETTIAF

-708 VLTPSAFNIAVR
+708 VLTPSAFNVAIR
-720 PVMTATSSLGTQFE
+720 PVMTSVSSLGTQFE
-734 FYKGTTKAE
+734 FYKGATKAE
-743 VEAQTNYLGRAM
+743 VEAKRNYLGRAM
-755 SLTDVDCTPDTE
+755 SLTDVDCQPDTE

-779 RSDMYI
+779 RSEMFI
-785 ANTRTLVAE
+785 ANTKTLIAE

-804 TDDGKFPDNDTAT
+804 TGDGRFPTNNDEAT
-817 QMFYREF
+817 LMFYREF

-834 IIYSLAADG
+834 IVYSLDGSG
-843 KVSHSEA
+843 KVAHSEA
-850 RLYNG
+850 RMYNG
-855 AQWIEPK
+855 ARWIEPA
-862 MFIDGDLI
+862 MFLDGDLI

-889 LITGGQMIAGSVISA
+889 LITGGKMVAGSVISA
-904 GTPPAFELLPDGT
+904 GNPPAFELLEDGT
-917 VHARKAVISGD
+917 LNARRANISGN
-928 IYAKSGQLNN
+928 IYANSGQLNN
-938 VIINENCQIK
+938 VVINENCQIK
-948 GTLNVNQIKG
+948 GTLNVGQIKG
-958 NVLSA
+958 NILSA
-963 RIFNKNIRLKGKHPN
+963 KNYVRDVHLGFGIQPPQNSAH
-978 EKIHVMSVEASGE
+978 IMTVEGNGS
-991 WQTLCFTETI
+991 WQTLCFAGTTRIECTN
-1001 GVHGGRN
+1001 GNVSDVT
-1008 IIGLPR
+1008 LQ
-1014 EDEKIYGR
+1014 
-1022 MCFLFNDQY
+1022 FLFN
-1031 AYEVNQFHI
+1031 NQFSFNI
-1040 VGIGFRNLIL
+1040 NQFINNGKIDNLCV
-1050 PIPPFSNGE
+1050 PVPPLLLGSRINIQLIGE
-1059 RVEISVTINN
+1059 RRKHSFVTQ
-1069 PMSETC
+1069 C
-1075 IYNLSFNSLVFLM
+1075 KVSFNSLALLM
-1088 KNSNGFLPD
+1088 NNSNGFLD

>member
-1 MGKGKKKAKTPTE
+1 MGKGSGKAKTPKE
-14 AQDNLKSNQ
+14 AQDNLKSHQ

-55 PNGSYNFKGV
+55 PDGSYNFKGV

-72 VQSQAPLESFLATE
+72 TQSQAPLEGFPATE
-86 NEVPVNLEVKAS
+86 NEVPVNLEVKAT

-133 TSVSMAIQIG
+133 TSVSMEIQIG
-143 TGHMWETVKT
+143 VGSIWKTVKT

-185 RTQDSTSSL
+185 KTPDSTSSL
-194 LANNTLWSSYTEIY
+194 LVNNTLWSSYTEIY

-236 YLIKGMIVKV
+236 YLIKGMIIKV

-254 REYKGFWSGNFKLAW
+254 REYKGFWSGGFKLAW
-269 ANNPAWIFYDILTN
+269 TDNPAWVFYDILTN
-283 TRYGMGNRISQF
+283 ARYGLGARLGQF

-301 LYTISQYCDQLVD
+301 LYTIAQYCDQLVD

-333 RQAYEVIHDLC
+333 RQAYDVIHDLC
-344 SIFRGMPIWDGTQ
+344 SIFRAMPIWDGTQ

-362 DRPSDPVAIYSNAN
+362 DRPSDIVAIYSNSN
-376 VVDGQ
+376 VVEGQ

-403 NNNWETTTEYV
+403 NNNWEPTTEYV

-458 VTFNV
+458 VTFSV

-475 IGITDNDF
+475 IGIADNDF
-483 AGTTIGGRILEANG
+483 AGTTIGGRILETNG
-497 STIKLDRDIDI
+497 STITLDRDIDI
-508 KNMKNAYLSVTDTN
+508 KNMKNAYISVTDTN
-522 MQLHKI
+522 MKLQKV

-534 KPNQL
+534 KPNQI
-539 VLVNSVSVDDYSVWG
+539 VLENSISVDEYSVWG

-567 LSITENSDGTYS
+567 ITIAENGDVTYS
-579 ITALEHETRKEEIVD
+579 ITALQHEPQKEAIVD
-594 NGAKFEEESGSI
+594 NGAKFEAESGTI
-606 FSWLIPPVEQLQ
+606 FGWSIPPVEQLQ
-618 TEIIPESDLYQ
+618 AEIIPESDLYQ

-639 IQNLRF
+639 IQNLKF

-652 DKLISRETVNNTEY
+652 NKLISRETVNDTEY

-687 RLGDERTIAF
+687 RLGDETTIAF

-708 VLTPSAFNIAVR
+708 VLTPSSFNVAMR
-720 PVMTATSSLGTQFE
+720 PVMTSVSSLGTQFE

-743 VEAQTNYLGRAM
+743 VEAKTNYLGRAM
-755 SLTDVDCTPDTE
+755 TLTDVDCQPDTE

-779 RSDMYI
+779 RSDMFI
-785 ANTRTLVAE
+785 DNTKTLIAE

-804 TDDGKFPDNDTAT
+804 TQDGKFPTNNDEAT

-834 IIYSLAADG
+834 IIYSLDGAG
-843 KVSHSEA
+843 KVAHSEA
-850 RLYNG
+850 RMYNG
-855 AQWIEPK
+855 AQWVEPA
-862 MFIDGDLI
+862 MFLDGDLI

-889 LITGGQMIAGSVISA
+889 QITGGKMVAGNVISS
-904 GTPPAFELLPDGT
+904 GNPPAFELLEDGT
-917 VHARKAVISGD
+917 LNARRANISGR
-928 IYAKSGQLNN
+928 IYANSGELNN
-938 VIINENCQIK
+938 VVINENCHVK
-948 GTLNVNQIKG
+948 GILNVGQIKG
-958 NVLSA
+958 NIISA
-963 RIFNKNIRLKGKHPN
+963 KSYVRNVYLGFDIQPPQNSSHI
-978 EKIHVMSVEASGE
+978 MTVEGNGC
-991 WQTLCFTETI
+991 WQTLCFTGTTRLKSK
-1001 GVHGGRN
+1001 GGRASDVT
-1008 IIGLPR
+1008 LQ
-1014 EDEKIYGR
+1014 
-1022 MCFLFNDQY
+1022 FLFN
-1031 AYEVNQFHI
+1031 NQFSFNI
-1040 VGIGFRNLIL
+1040 DQLINNEEIENLCL
-1050 PIPPFSNGE
+1050 PIPPFPIGSRVNIQLIAE
-1059 RVEISVTINN
+1059 RRKHSYISYCEV
-1069 PMSETC
+1069 
-1075 IYNLSFNSLVFLM
+1075 SFKSLALLM
-1088 KNSNGFLPD
+1088 NNSNGFLD

>member
-1 MGKGKKKAKTPTE
+1 MGKGSKKAKTPSE
-14 AQDNLKSNQ
+14 ARDNLKSHQ

-33 GQIEGPVNGLQSVFL
+33 GQIEGPSNGLQSVFL

-55 PNGSYNFKGV
+55 PDGSYNFNGV
-65 EVEWTAG
+65 NVEWTAG
-72 VQSQAPLESFLATE
+72 IQAQSPLEGFPATE
-86 NEVPVNLEVKAS
+86 NEVPVNLEVKAT

-112 VRVTVGVQSLSSTD
+112 VRITVGVQSLSSTD
-126 KKGNINR
+126 NKGNINR
-133 TSVSMAIQIG
+133 TSVSMEIQIG
-143 TGHMWETVKT
+143 VGSIWKTVKT

-185 RTQDSTSSL
+185 RTPDSTSSL
-194 LANNTLWSSYTEIY
+194 LVNNTLWSSYTEIY

-246 PDNYDPET
+246 PDNYTPET

-269 ANNPAWIFYDILTN
+269 TNNPAWIFYDILTN
-283 TRYGMGNRISQF
+283 TRYGMGNRIGQF

-301 LYTISQYCDQLVD
+301 LYTIAQYCDQLVD

-333 RQAYEVIHDLC
+333 RQAYDVIHDLC
-344 SIFRGMPIWDGTQ
+344 SIFRAMPIWDGTQ

-376 VVDGQ
+376 VVEGQ

-403 NNNWETTTEYV
+403 NNNWEPTTEYV
-414 ADDELIKRFGLNVA
+414 ADDDLIKRFGLNVA

-458 VTFNV
+458 VTFSV

-475 IGITDNDF
+475 IGIADNDF
-483 AGTTIGGRILEANG
+483 TGTTIGGRILAVND
-497 STIKLDRDIDI
+497 STITLDRDIDI
-508 KNMKNAYLSVTDTN
+508 KNLKNAYLSVTDTN
-522 MQLHKI
+522 MLLQKV
-528 KIQAQV
+528 KIQAQI
-534 KPNQL
+534 KPNQI
-539 VLVNSVSVDDYSVWG
+539 VLVSSVSVDEYSVWG

-567 LSITENSDGTYS
+567 ITIAENSDGTYS
-579 ITALEHETRKEEIVD
+579 ITALQHEPQKEAIVD
-594 NGAKFEEESGSI
+594 NGAKFEVESGAI
-606 FSWLIPPVEQLQ
+606 FGWSIPPVEQLQ
-618 TEIIPESDLYQ
+618 AEVIPESDLYQ

-639 IQNLRF
+639 IQNLKF
-645 EVKIYRD
+645 EVKVYRD
-652 DKLISRETVNNTEY
+652 DKLINRETVNDTEY

-672 QGKFN
+672 QGKFS

-687 RLGDERTIAF
+687 RLGDETTIAF

-702 AKPSGL
+702 SKPSGL
-708 VLTPSAFNIAVR
+708 VLTPSAFNVAIR
-720 PVMTATSSLGTQFE
+720 PVMTAVSSLGTQFE

-743 VEAQTNYLGRAM
+743 VESKRNYLGRAM
-755 SLTDVDCTPDTE
+755 SLTDVDCLPDTE
-767 YWYGVNAVNVVG
+767 YWYGVNAINVVG
-779 RSDMYI
+779 RSEMFI
-785 ANTRTLVAE
+785 ANTKTLIAE

-804 TDDGKFPDNDTAT
+804 TQDGKFPTNNDDAT

-834 IIYSLAADG
+834 IIYSLDGSG
-843 KVSHSEA
+843 KVAHSEA
-850 RLYNG
+850 RMYNG
-855 AQWIEPK
+855 ARWIEPA
-862 MFIDGDLI
+862 MFLDGDLI

-889 LITGGQMIAGSVISA
+889 LISGGKMVAGSVISS
-904 GTPPAFELLPDGT
+904 GNPPVFKLLEDGT
-917 VHARKAVISGD
+917 LNARRANISGN
-928 IYAKSGQLNN
+928 IYANSGQLNN
-938 VIINENCQIK
+938 VVINENCEIK
-948 GTLNVNQIKG
+948 GTLNVGQIKG
-958 NVLSA
+958 NTLSA
-963 RIFNKNIRLKGKHPN
+963 KNYVRDVHLGFGIQPPQNSAH
-978 EKIHVMSVEASGE
+978 IMTVEGNGS
-991 WQTLCFTETI
+991 WQTLCFAGATLVECKNGNVSDVT
-1001 GVHGGRN
+1001 
-1008 IIGLPR
+1008 LQ
-1014 EDEKIYGR
+1014 
-1022 MCFLFNDQY
+1022 FLFN
-1031 AYEVNQFHI
+1031 NQFSFNI
-1040 VGIGFRNLIL
+1040 NQFINNGKIDNLCVPVPPL
-1050 PIPPFSNGE
+1050 PIGSRINIQLIGE
-1059 RVEISVTINN
+1059 RRKHSFVSQCKV
-1069 PMSETC
+1069 
-1075 IYNLSFNSLVFLM
+1075 SFNSLALLM
-1088 KNSNGFLPD
+1088 NNSNGFLD

>member
-1 MGKGKKKAKTPTE
+1 MGKGSKKAKTPSE
-14 AQDNLKSNQ
+14 ARDNLKSHQ

-55 PNGSYNFKGV
+55 PDGSFNFKGV

-72 VQSQAPLESFLATE
+72 TQSQAPLEGFPATE
-86 NEVPVNLEVKAS
+86 NEVPVNLEVKHS

-133 TSVSMAIQIG
+133 TSVSMEIQIG
-143 TGHMWETVKT
+143 VGSIWKTVKT

-185 RTQDSTSSL
+185 RTPDSTSSL
-194 LANNTLWSSYTEIY
+194 LVNNTLWSSYTEIY

-246 PDNYDPET
+246 PDNYTPET

-269 ANNPAWIFYDILTN
+269 TNNPAWIFYDILTN
-283 TRYGMGNRISQF
+283 TRYGMGNRIGQF

-301 LYTISQYCDQLVD
+301 LYTIAQYCDQLVD

-333 RQAYEVIHDLC
+333 RQAYDVIHDLC
-344 SIFRGMPIWDGTQ
+344 SIFRAMPIWDGTQ

-362 DRPSDPVAIYSNAN
+362 DRPSDPVAIYANAN
-376 VVDGQ
+376 VVEGQ

-403 NNNWETTTEYV
+403 NNNWEPTTEYV
-414 ADDELIKRFGLNVA
+414 ADDDLIKRFGLNVA
-428 QVDAFGCTSR
+428 QIDAFGCTSR

-458 VTFNV
+458 VTFSV

-475 IGITDNDF
+475 IGIADNDF
-483 AGTTIGGRILEANG
+483 SGTTIGGRILAAND
-497 STIKLDRDIDI
+497 STITLDRDIDI
-508 KNMKNAYLSVTDTN
+508 KNLKNAYLSVTDTN
-522 MQLHKI
+522 MQLQKV

-534 KPNQL
+534 KPNQI
-539 VLVNSVSVDDYSVWG
+539 VLVSSVSVDEYSVWG

-567 LSITENSDGTYS
+567 LTIVEEGDGTYS
-579 ITALEHETRKEEIVD
+579 ITALQHEPKKEEIVD
-594 NGAKFEEESGSI
+594 NGAKFETESNTLFDWS
-606 FSWLIPPVEQLQ
+606 IPPVEQLQ
-618 TEIIPESDLYQ
+618 AEVIPESDLYQ

-639 IQNLRF
+639 IQNLKF

-652 DKLISRETVNNTEY
+652 DNLISRETVNDTEY
-666 YLSDLQ
+666 YLSELQ

-687 RLGDERTIAF
+687 RVGDETTIVF

-702 AKPSGL
+702 SKPSGL
-708 VLTPSAFNIAVR
+708 VLTPSSFNVAIR
-720 PVMTATSSLGTQFE
+720 PVMTAVSSLGTQFE

-743 VEAQTNYLGRAM
+743 VEAKRNYLGRAM
-755 SLTDVDCTPDTE
+755 TLTDVDCQPDTE

-779 RSDMYI
+779 RSEMFI
-785 ANTRTLVAE
+785 ANTKTLIAE

-804 TDDGKFPDNDTAT
+804 TGDGKFPTNNDDAT
-817 QMFYREF
+817 QMFYCEF
-824 GFYPARDTTL
+824 VFYPARDTTL
-834 IIYSLAADG
+834 IIYSLDSEG
-843 KVSHSEA
+843 KVAHSEA
-850 RLYNG
+850 KMYNG
-855 AQWIEPK
+855 EKWVEPAI
-862 MFIDGDLI
+862 FLDGDLI

-889 LITGGQMIAGSVISA
+889 LVSGGKIMA
-904 GTPPAFELLPDGT
+904 GTVVSEDYPPAFELLPDGT
-917 VHARKAVISGD
+917 LNARKANISGK
-928 IYAKSGQLNN
+928 IAANSGELDN
-938 VIINENCQIK
+938 VIIGENCEIK
-948 GTLNVNQIKG
+948 GTLNADNIKG
-958 NVLSA
+958 NLISA
-963 RIFNKNIRLKGKHPN
+963 KHISIRGTTLNNATVSFVKIERSKRDQFLLLFGSIKARYTNNSTSAPLNYSVYLIINGQWRNELFSGSGKQESQSEKNILIDLNKYTDEVINVQFGTKVHTSDGGKN
-978 EKIHVMSVEASGE
+978 WRA
-991 WQTLCFTETI
+991 
-1001 GVHGGRN
+1001 N
-1008 IIGLPR
+1008 I
-1014 EDEKIYGR
+1014 
-1022 MCFLFNDQY
+1022 
-1031 AYEVNQFHI
+1031 
-1040 VGIGFRNLIL
+1040 
-1050 PIPPFSNGE
+1050 
-1059 RVEISVTINN
+1059 EIS
-1069 PMSETC
+1069 
-1075 IYNLSFNSLVFLM
+1075 YNSLVLLAQNF
-1088 KNSNGFLPD
+1088 NGFID